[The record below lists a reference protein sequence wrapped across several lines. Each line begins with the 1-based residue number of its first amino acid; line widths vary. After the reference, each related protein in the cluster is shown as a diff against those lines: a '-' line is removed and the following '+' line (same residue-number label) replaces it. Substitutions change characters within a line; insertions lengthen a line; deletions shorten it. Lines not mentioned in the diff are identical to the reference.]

1 MRIRVKVFCII
12 SVLLG
17 LIGSLVACA
26 ETHGV
31 SEPEYAGAM
40 TESLLLAINEDDYA
54 TFCEHLDASLG
65 ASMTE
70 PAFDELVTT
79 TQAEFGKYVSK
90 EYKWKKKVGYFTQV
104 NYDAEFSNGPDS
116 AAIVKISF
124 HEVGGEMLISS
135 FAVLSSE
142 DAQAQITT

>member
-1 MRIRVKVFCII
+1 MKVFCII

-26 ETHGV
+26 ETHEV
-31 SEPEYAGAM
+31 SEPEHAGAM

-54 TFCEHLDASLG
+54 TFCEHLDTSLG

-70 PAFDELVTT
+70 SAFDELVAT

-104 NYDAEFSNGPDS
+104 NYEAVFSNGTDC
-116 AAIVKISF
+116 AAVVKISF
-124 HEVGGEMLISS
+124 HEVEGEIFISS
-135 FAVLSSE
+135 FGILSPE
-142 DAQAQITT
+142 DAQAQLTT